1 MEDKVYVAW
10 QDEVSRRWETI
21 ACLTKRGDEYE
32 LIFTKGAEKLDNIS
46 KKLFRL
52 EPGNR
57 YVFSDLIAIFKNKI
71 PSKSRPD
78 FHKMAR
84 WLGADPDAG
93 EFGLL
98 KAFGLIPSSD
108 STLAYPGPTIE
119 HGQYRLQFFIHGI
132 RHMHPDAIKQSE
144 GVATGERLLP
154 MLDVQNPTDPNAVAL
169 RTTAGLM
176 PIGYVPAF
184 YAADLRKLL
193 AEPAFASQSRITVTR
208 NNHDSPIQFRL
219 LCSFV
224 SPLPREFRSFDTD
237 SHKPMLRAGELL

>member
-98 KAFGLIPSSD
+98 KAFGLIPSSIPR
-108 STLAYPGPTIE
+108 LPT
-119 HGQYRLQFFIHGI
+119 
-132 RHMHPDAIKQSE
+132 PDQQLSMDNI
-144 GVATGERLLP
+144 
-154 MLDVQNPTDPNAVAL
+154 D
-169 RTTAGLM
+169 
-176 PIGYVPAF
+176 
-184 YAADLRKLL
+184 
-193 AEPAFASQSRITVTR
+193 
-208 NNHDSPIQFRL
+208 
-219 LCSFV
+219 CSFLSMV
-224 SPLPREFRSFDTD
+224 FGTCIPMRS
-237 SHKPMLRAGELL
+237 SSRKG